1 MASLKQRAQALIQA
15 GKLQQA
21 IPLLEKACK
30 SKSVDA
36 QTWYLLG
43 FCHAHLN
50 SLQKATFS
58 FRQSIRFDSQS
69 AETHAAL
76 AGLLAKQRAWPEA
89 VSHFR
94 KALALKPDQPVVLN
108 DLGYCLQ
115 RLRLPDDA
123 VEVYKRALAI
133 DPRHPLANR
142 NLGLLYEQ
150 LHQLDKARKYAELT
164 LEYAPQ
170 DVEASILL
178 AKLDVRDHNEA
189 HAAERLQ
196 KLLRH
201 KLKPFH
207 NAAVNLELGKI
218 LDRSGQYTTVF
229 EHLKAGKKAFQELYK
244 ITPESNLA
252 YRQNIDRFSSVFTP
266 GLVSSWS
273 SEALDEPAFKLAFL
287 VGFPRSGT
295 TLTEQI
301 LEAHP
306 QLSATHELPVL
317 VDLSNRI
324 GQVVGR
330 PFNYPQDISSLEPQ
344 EINRLRRT
352 YFQSMEKA
360 LHGKADSSR
369 YVLDKLPLNIVHL
382 GLIARLFPDAR
393 ILVALR
399 DPRDACLSCY
409 MQTFE
414 MNPAMSQFL
423 DLEDTARFYASVMGL
438 WLHYKGTLRLDCL
451 ETRYED
457 VVDNLETAARRLLE
471 FIGLSWDPAVL
482 EFYAA
487 ARQRRVY
494 TPSYQAVTQ
503 PVYRGSAGKW
513 QRYETQLAPMLS
525 ILEPF
530 VHEFG
535 Y

>member
-1 MASLKQRAQALIQA
+1 MASLKQRAQALIQG
-15 GKLQQA
+15 GKLPQA
-21 IPLLEKACK
+21 IPLLETACK
-30 SKSVDA
+30 SESVDA

-50 SLQKATFS
+50 SLQKAEFS

-69 AETHAAL
+69 AEPHAAL
-76 AGLLAKQRAWPEA
+76 AGLLAKKRVWPEA

-115 RLRLPDDA
+115 RLRLPDEA

-133 DPRHPLANR
+133 DPRYPLANR
-142 NLGLLYEQ
+142 NLALLYEQ

-164 LEYAPQ
+164 LEYVPE

-178 AKLDVRDHNEA
+178 AKLDARDHDEV
-189 HAAERLQ
+189 HAATRLR
-196 KLLRH
+196 KLLSC

-218 LDRSGQYTTVF
+218 LDRSGQYNTVF
-229 EHLKAGKKAFQELYK
+229 DHLKAGKKTFQELYK
-244 ITPESNLA
+244 LTPESNLA

-266 GLVSSWS
+266 GLVSDWP
-273 SEALDEPAFKLAFL
+273 SEALDEPAFKLTFL

-306 QLSATHELPVL
+306 QVSATHELPVL

-324 GQVVGR
+324 DHVIGR
-330 PFNYPQDISSLEPQ
+330 PFNYPQDINSLEPL
-344 EINRLRRT
+344 EINRLRHA
-352 YFQSMEKA
+352 YFENMKKA
-360 LHGKADSSR
+360 LQGTADRNR

-393 ILVALR
+393 ILLALR
-399 DPRDACLSCY
+399 DPRDVCLSCY

-438 WLHYKGTLRLDCL
+438 WLHYKGTLTLDCL
-451 ETRYED
+451 ESRYED
-457 VVDNLETAARRLLE
+457 VVDNVETAARRLLD
-471 FIGLSWDPAVL
+471 FIRLSWDPAVL
-482 EFYAA
+482 EFYEA
-487 ARQRRVY
+487 ARRRRVY

-513 QRYETQLAPMLS
+513 QRYATELAPVLP